1 MLLNLEQI
9 QIEAPK
15 PQAMNRFNSLQIAS
29 DLEREDPNKIYATV
43 VLKRTA
49 EGN

>member
-1 MLLNLEQI
+1 MQDLEEI
-9 QIEAPK
+9 QILAPK
-15 PQAMNRFNSLQIAS
+15 PQNMKRLNSLQISS
-29 DLEREDPNKIYATV
+29 DLEREDPNKFYATV